1 MKKAAALLACVLT
14 SAGACA
20 QAYVPV
26 APKGLVELQGR
37 TQVIASFESVDLLVE
52 ALGRTEY
59 VDPTLRSFESIT
71 LGGYYRLLKNL
82 KIGAFYRLQAG
93 AHHDDDWT
101 HQTISAPP
109 GWEWGWNDTATRLEH
124 LFMLDASPRFLLDFL
139 PGRNWVLMLK
149 GRAIFNTY
157 QNQTSVLASP
167 SLTWFWVQDRVPILN
182 VSLSYD
188 AYFPLNFGDTTIYES
203 YPYLTVLWHAT
214 PDLGIE
220 LSGAYKTT
228 AWSTS
233 RDPAFAANGG
243 MPYGPVYFSAW
254 VISVGVVYNLSF

>member
-1 MKKAAALLACVLT
+1 MNKVAGFAFLALV
-14 SAGACA
+14 SAGAFA

-26 APKGLVELQGR
+26 APKGLVEFQGR
-37 TQVIASFESVDLLVE
+37 TQVIANVGAWDLLLE
-52 ALGRTEY
+52 GLGRTEY
-59 VDPTLRSFESIT
+59 VDPTLQSFESLT
-71 LGGYYRLLKNL
+71 LGGYYRLLKNF

-101 HQTISAPP
+101 HQVVTSGSA
-109 GWEWGWNDTATRLEH
+109 WDWNDTNTRLEH
-124 LFMLDASPRFLLDFL
+124 LLMLDASPRFLLDFL

-149 GRAIFNTY
+149 GRYIYNSF
-157 QNQTSVLASP
+157 QNEMSILAQP
-167 SLTWFWVQDRVPILN
+167 TLTWFWVKDRVPILN

-188 AYFPLNFGDTTIYES
+188 AYFPLNFGATLIYES

-220 LSGAYKTT
+220 LSGAYKTI

-233 RDPAFAANGG
+233 QDPAFAANGG
-243 MPYGPVYFSAW
+243 LPYDPVYFSTW
-254 VISVGVVYNLSF
+254 VVSLGVVYNLSF

>member
-1 MKKAAALLACVLT
+1 MKKVAVFAFLVFA
-14 SAGACA
+14 SAGAFS
-20 QAYVPV
+20 QPYIPV

-37 TQVIASFESVDLLVE
+37 TQVIANFGAVDLLLE

-59 VDPTLRSFESIT
+59 VNPTLQSFESLT

-82 KIGAFYRLQAG
+82 KIGALYRLQAG

-101 HQTISAPP
+101 HQVVTSGIA
-109 GWEWGWNDTATRLEH
+109 WGWNNTNTRLEH

-149 GRAIFNTY
+149 GRYIYTTY
-157 QNQTSVLASP
+157 QNEMSILAQP

-188 AYFPLNFGDTTIYES
+188 AYFPLNFGDTTVYES

-220 LSGAYKTT
+220 LSGAYKTI
-228 AWSTS
+228 AWSS
-233 RDPAFAANGG
+233 SQNPGFASNGG
-243 MPYGPVYFSAW
+243 LPYNPVYFSTW
-254 VISVGVVYNLSF
+254 VVSFGIVYSLNF